1 MTDLSEKIVE
11 AAAREDAAFD
21 GRPWESMS
29 RADRERYLARARR
42 TQRVV
47 LPILGEEITRI
58 AEEWPAIKRLLPLCD
73 DAMNGAAETGQ
84 VEAGERIADAQRT
97 RLSEIM
103 DGLK

>member
-1 MTDLSEKIVE
+1 MNDLSEKIVE
-11 AAAREDAAFD
+11 VSAREDAAFD

-42 TQRVV
+42 TQRIV
-47 LPILGEEITRI
+47 LPIVGEDLVSVAVKRDVMASI
-58 AEEWPAIKRLLPLCD
+58 AV
-73 DAMNGAAETGQ
+73 AA
-84 VEAGERIADAQRT
+84 

>member
-1 MTDLSEKIVE
+1 MIPRSEKIIE
-11 AAAREDAAFD
+11 AGAREDAAFD

-47 LPILGEEITRI
+47 LPMAIDALLKE
-58 AEEWPAIKRLLPLCD
+58 AEGQSAGFNFQAALAEYR
-73 DAMNGAAETGQ
+73 DAEYGFHSGRVA
-84 VEAGERIADAQRT
+84 VVKSLRT